1 MICNITEEKNEELDE
16 KEVSEVEGPS
26 DEEEGALEEEGLWED
41 SVEDHPREKEGKLWK
56 VRGNPSRG
64 RGIKLVYL

>member
-1 MICNITEEKNEELDE
+1 MFDLQYNRRKEWRIRWDE

-26 DEEEGALEEEGLWED
+26 DEKEEALEEEGLWED
-41 SVEDHPREKEGKLWK
+41 SVEDHLREKEGKLWK

-64 RGIKLVYL
+64 RGIK